1 MIKKDG
7 AKFDNLFIM
16 SFVITYKKYSSTFGI
31 FFLISSH
38 YIMIITQKAL
48 EYIWKNILQERTS
61 EKKEEII
68 QGHSTTKY
76 QEYMGTNAQP

>member
-1 MIKKDG
+1 
-7 AKFDNLFIM
+7 
-16 SFVITYKKYSSTFGI
+16 
-31 FFLISSH
+31 
-38 YIMIITQKAL
+38 MIITQKAL

>member
-1 MIKKDG
+1 MEPNSTTFSLCHLWLHIKN
-7 AKFDNLFIM
+7 NLLLLD
-16 SFVITYKKYSSTFGI
+16 

-38 YIMIITQKAL
+38 RIMIITQKAL

-61 EKKEEII
+61 EKKKEII